1 MDLSTQNEVTPN
13 LDHSYCAPYHEELV
27 NEANTSGT
35 APGTSTAS
43 VSAASLSPLASTSGT
58 AAESSPTLFS
68 TPSPSPLTSTGTMA
82 LGLISARKYLSSSLK
97 PSTQSQYARVYSVWK
112 EFCRDN
118 NLPEFE
124 AGHEA
129 LASCLSLVMDQT
141 NSYSSVSM
149 LSAAIANE
157 HRIHLK
163 PSPTSHECISK
174 LFKGFKMAN
183 QTSRHPVQP
192 LTDQI
197 VRQMMDKLYHPV
209 HGRNGLKAPL
219 VLWRTVWRVVMEFY
233 TLGRFS
239 DIIKLQRTDVRFG
252 ALPSPHLRVLFKGG
266 KNDQYSEGAE
276 RIIAAF
282 PEEKRY
288 CPVDLT
294 RNYFQF
300 LGAGHTGF
308 LVPACH
314 PNLTPDPSRSVPYSG
329 ALDDL
334 RKLLNELGYDGR
346 LFGEHSGK
354 RGGATQ
360 AVENGM
366 DLETLKRLGGWRSP
380 AMPAKYV
387 DLAIPSRIEISKKM
401 QKLL

>member
-1 MDLSTQNEVTPN
+1 MDLFTRNKVIT
-13 LDHSYCAPYHEELV
+13 LDHSYCAPHPEELST
-27 NEANTSGT
+27 TS
-35 APGTSTAS
+35 AQSPSPSTSTGSS
-43 VSAASLSPLASTSGT
+43 VTLASTQ
-58 AAESSPTLFS
+58 
-68 TPSPSPLTSTGTMA
+68 TPSPSTSTGSSTTLVPAHSSSPSTSTGTLA
-82 LGLISARKYLSSSLK
+82 LGLISAQKYLSSSLK

-112 EFCRDN
+112 EFCFDN
-118 NLPEFE
+118 QLPEFE

-129 LASCLSLVMDQT
+129 LASCLSLIMDQT

-149 LSAAIANE
+149 LAAAIANE

-163 PSPTSHECISK
+163 PSPTGHECISK
-174 LFKGFKMAN
+174 LFKGFKLAS
-183 QTSRHPVQP
+183 QTSRNPVQP

-197 VRQMMDKLYHPV
+197 VRQMIDKLYHPT
-209 HGRNGLKAPL
+209 HGRDGLKAPL

-239 DIIKLQRTDVRFG
+239 DIIKLQRNDVRFG

-288 CPVDLT
+288 CPLGLT
-294 RNYFQF
+294 RNYFQY

-308 LVPACH
+308 LVPACC
-314 PNLTPDPSRSVPYSG
+314 PDLTPDPSKSVPYSG

-334 RKLLNELGYDGR
+334 RKLLNELGYDGK